1 MDRWLILQA
10 ITTQV
15 HRLMTY
21 DFWTDGLGADIYA
34 DGGSSDSGAGTVMCG
49 LATLGVIAWLA
60 L

>member
-1 MDRWLILQA
+1 
-10 ITTQV
+10 
-15 HRLMTY
+15 MTY